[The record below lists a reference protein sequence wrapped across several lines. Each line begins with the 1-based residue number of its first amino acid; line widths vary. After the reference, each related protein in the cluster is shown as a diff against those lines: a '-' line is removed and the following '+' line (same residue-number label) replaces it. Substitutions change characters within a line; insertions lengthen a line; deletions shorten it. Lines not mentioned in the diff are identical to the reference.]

1 MAQSWSLRGVR
12 DFWFFTDGIR
22 RAARLLRSEVVAQL
36 SNSDRAQSETH
47 LNDNLGAVLSGKRF
61 ALIGFDAE
69 ESGTIV
75 SVLAAM
81 HAFGQLV
88 TGGSTIP
95 GLNPFARFDGCI
107 IDAGIGAN
115 DGANNS
121 APPEETI
128 ARIHK
133 PALLIG
139 SGEQMMKHALAV
151 ADNRHDFLIRP
162 YETEELLLRAFR
174 IVRNASTENDL
185 VRPAQ
190 RSAGRRVLVA
200 DDDQAAAILISTVLR
215 HAGFSC
221 EFARDGRSAL
231 KLARDTVPDLMLLDV
246 GLPEM
251 DGFAVLSAVRND
263 PAISKLPII
272 VVTGRNNEDDI
283 VKGFA
288 LGADDYI
295 TKPFISGEMTSRVN
309 RVLRRQDLAND

>member
-1 MAQSWSLRGVR
+1 M
-12 DFWFFTDGIR
+12 
-22 RAARLLRSEVVAQL
+22 
-36 SNSDRAQSETH
+36 NK
-47 LNDNLGAVLSGKRF
+47 NLEAVLGGKRF

-75 SVLAAM
+75 SVLAAI
-81 HAFGQLV
+81 HAFGQSV
-88 TGGSTIP
+88 TGGTSIP

-107 IDAGIGAN
+107 IDASM
-115 DGANNS
+115 GANNPI
-121 APPEETI
+121 APDETI

-133 PALLIG
+133 PTLLIG
-139 SGEQMMKHALAV
+139 SGAQMMKHALAV
-151 ADNRHDFLIRP
+151 ADNRHDFLVRP

-174 IVRNASTENDL
+174 IVRNAGTESDL

-215 HAGFSC
+215 HAGFTC
-221 EFARDGRSAL
+221 QFARDGQSAL
-231 KLARDTVPDLMLLDV
+231 RIARETVPDLLLLDV

-263 PAISKLPII
+263 PAICKLPII
-272 VVTGRNNEDDI
+272 VVTGRNDEDDI

-309 RVLRRQDLAND
+309 RAIRREHPAND

>member
-1 MAQSWSLRGVR
+1 M
-12 DFWFFTDGIR
+12 I
-22 RAARLLRSEVVAQL
+22 
-36 SNSDRAQSETH
+36 N
-47 LNDNLGAVLSGKRF
+47 NLGAVLSGKRF

-81 HAFGQLV
+81 HAFGQPV
-88 TGGSTIP
+88 TGGATIP

-107 IDAGIGAN
+107 IDAGV
-115 DGANNS
+115 GANNS
-121 APPEETI
+121 TAPEETI

-151 ADNRHDFLIRP
+151 ADNRHDFLVRP
-162 YETEELLLRAFR
+162 YETEELLLRVFR
-174 IVRNASTENDL
+174 IVRNAGTENDV
-185 VRPAQ
+185 VRPTQ

-200 DDDQAAAILISTVLR
+200 DDDQAATILISTVLR
-215 HAGFSC
+215 HAGFIC

-231 KLARDTVPDLMLLDV
+231 KLARESVPDLLLLDV

-263 PAISKLPII
+263 PAICKLPII

-309 RVLRRQDLAND
+309 RALRREHPAGD